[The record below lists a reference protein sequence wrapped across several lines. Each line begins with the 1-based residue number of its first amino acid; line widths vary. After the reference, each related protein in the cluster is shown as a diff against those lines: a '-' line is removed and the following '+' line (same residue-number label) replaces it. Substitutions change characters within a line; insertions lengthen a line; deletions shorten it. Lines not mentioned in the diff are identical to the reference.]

1 MKKMIAEVWIS
12 LEHHQVQSEVSGDE
26 LSEIFEFELNSLGP
40 HHQHQMLKMLKMLS
54 TPEVWLELELVE
66 VKLIDKSPE
75 TASKRYLKF

>member
-1 MKKMIAEVWIS
+1 MKKMIGEVWIS

-40 HHQHQMLKMLKMLS
+40 HHQHQHQMLKMLS

-75 TASKRYLKF
+75 TAPN

>member
-26 LSEIFEFELNSLGP
+26 LSEIFEFELNSLWP
-40 HHQHQMLKMLKMLS
+40 HHQHQMLKMLS
-54 TPEVWLELELVE
+54 TPEVLLELELVE

-75 TASKRYLKF
+75 TAPN